1 MRDCIAKA
9 YESCEE
15 GTGVYYDDEEKQ
27 YCGSD
32 GNEADIC
39 SIREILTEREMIF
52 SDEVMETSLLED
64 LFKNLYSDREIQKG
78 ADDPYSDVDLNDWVV
93 HGDLYGSEQTRIYHA
108 WEGFKFVIKHY
119 NRFFD
124 CDGYNPKETYLEKL
138 IPYLYDFIE
147 DIPEGTKLY
156 RTRAIKEDSFR
167 KFEEIDPYN
176 EMGPPP
182 AEFATT
188 NRMSPAGIPYL
199 YLATDIDTTLSECRV
214 EENAKA
220 ITASFVVKTDLQIVD
235 LSDNKYYAAD
245 SIFNPEYDHDNRW
258 INGFWKNFVREISLP
273 VSADKKDHSYEYAAT
288 QLVAE
293 FFRKKGYDGVCF
305 KSSVGDGK
313 NYVFFYGPDPEY
325 TSNAYP
331 YPFNSPYFE
340 MIPVLE
346 SYTEMFDITELMK
359 VKKEKDSFQI
369 VEKRIIIQEE

>member
-1 MRDCIAKA
+1 M
-9 YESCEE
+9 S
-15 GTGVYYDDEEKQ
+15 
-27 YCGSD
+27 
-32 GNEADIC
+32 
-39 SIREILTEREMIF
+39 
-52 SDEVMETSLLED
+52 
-64 LFKNLYSDREIQKG
+64 
-78 ADDPYSDVDLNDWVV
+78 
-93 HGDLYGSEQTRIYHA
+93 
-108 WEGFKFVIKHY
+108 
-119 NRFFD
+119 
-124 CDGYNPKETYLEKL
+124 
-138 IPYLYDFIE
+138 
-147 DIPEGTKLY
+147 
-156 RTRAIKEDSFR
+156 
-167 KFEEIDPYN
+167 
-176 EMGPPP
+176 
-182 AEFATT
+182 